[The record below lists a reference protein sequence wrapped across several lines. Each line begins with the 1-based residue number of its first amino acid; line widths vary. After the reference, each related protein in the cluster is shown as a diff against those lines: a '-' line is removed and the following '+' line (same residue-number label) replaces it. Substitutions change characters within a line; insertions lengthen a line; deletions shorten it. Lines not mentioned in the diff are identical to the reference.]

1 MTATDHHDLIESLKN
16 LAESW
21 KASLKTYREA
31 MASNSL
37 EQARKAEGERRKLF
51 SELRDVVSRLRAEH
65 PEDAG
70 LRAAWDVLS
79 QIRGF
84 LLVGTAEMITPH
96 LEKLMGRSSADWQPL
111 AHGAMDGINPRT
123 VHKDW
128 VSGGWPQRLLR
139 ARQSLNLTQKEAAH
153 TCQVGEQTF
162 ERWERSEQPPALR
175 NIAKVL
181 AFIQTAEE
189 KAGSL
194 LMNHLPT
201 AASL

>member
-1 MTATDHHDLIESLKN
+1 MTATEHHDLIETLKN

-21 KASLKTYREA
+21 KASIRKYREA

-37 EQARKAEGERRKLF
+37 EQAREAESERRKLL
-51 SELRDVVSRLRAEH
+51 SELRVVVSRLRAEH

-70 LRAAWDVLS
+70 LRAAWDGLS

-84 LLVGTAEMITPH
+84 LLLGIAETITPY
-96 LEKLMGRSSADWQPL
+96 LEKLIGRSSAEWQPL
-111 AHGAMDGINPRT
+111 ARGAIDGINPRT

-162 ERWERSEQPPALR
+162 ERWERGEQPPALR
-175 NIAKVL
+175 NIVKVL
-181 AFIQTAEE
+181 AFIQSAEE
-189 KAGSL
+189 KVGSRL
-194 LMNHLPT
+194 TGHLSI
-201 AASL
+201 AATL